1 MPRPGTTF
9 SATAT
14 HADEAAKIWS
24 RVGVFGFN
32 EVTYNTMTNWIV
44 SLICLVLTASS
55 CLGLLILWVGLMR
68 VFQQA
73 PQLNPSVPTLPVDA
87 EVVDGEGISLTVVI
101 PAFNESLNIRR
112 SLRSVFQSLPP
123 CGNWHVV
130 VVDDM
135 STDSTVD
142 MAQECAKQ
150 MDQLNRFTLIQAGP
164 RPANERWVGKNW
176 ACSKAM
182 EQLKSSWVLFIDA
195 DVELRPTA
203 LRRALVQAI
212 DERADLFSV
221 APRLVCTCLAEW
233 MVQPIMA
240 SLLGLGFPI
249 VEANDPTSDVA
260 FAAGPFMLFRR
271 SAYDAIGGHRALAGE
286 VVEDLAL
293 ARTIKSSGFRLRY
306 VLGLDAV
313 DLQMYPN
320 LSALWEGWTKNWFL
334 GLDRNIPKAL
344 AAGGVVVLMFA
355 APWIFLP
362 ICAAFAVMSFGKTV
376 IFAASSLL
384 AAIAVVLQILLR
396 FWIKD
401 RFGVPVKF
409 WWLMGVGGLLV
420 GAIAPVSVWRSMT
433 GRGWTWKGRSLGS
446 Y

>member
-14 HADEAAKIWS
+14 HADEAAKICS

-55 CLGLLILWVGLMR
+55 CLGLLILWVGLKR
-68 VFQQA
+68 VFQEA
-73 PQLNPSVPTLPVDA
+73 PQLNPSIPSLPVDA

-101 PAFNESLNIRR
+101 PAFNESLNIKR
-112 SLRSVFQSLPP
+112 SLGSVFQSLPP

-164 RPANERWVGKNW
+164 RPADERWVGKNW

-212 DERADLFSV
+212 HERADLFSV

-249 VEANDPTSDVA
+249 VEANDPSSDVA

-293 ARTIKSSGFRLRY
+293 ARTIKTSGFRLRY

-355 APWIFLP
+355 SPWILLP
-362 ICAAFAVMSFGKTV
+362 TCAVLAVVLLGPTV
-376 IFAASSLL
+376 MIVASSLL
-384 AAIAVVLQILLR
+384 AAMALVLQIVLR
-396 FWIKD
+396 FWIQD
-401 RFGVPVKF
+401 RFGVPVRF
-409 WWLMGVGGLLV
+409 WWLMGAGGLLV
-420 GAIAPVSVWRSMT
+420 GAIAPVSVWRSIT
-433 GRGWTWKGRSLGS
+433 GRGWTWKGRSLA
-446 Y
+446 

>member
-1 MPRPGTTF
+1 LDRIADLLGPDGVIVPR
-9 SATAT
+9 TA
-14 HADEAAKIWS
+14 HPLGWS
-24 RVGVFGFN
+24 K
-32 EVTYNTMTNWIV
+32 
-44 SLICLVLTASS
+44 
-55 CLGLLILWVGLMR
+55 R
-68 VFQQA
+68 VFQEA
-73 PQLNPSVPTLPVDA
+73 PQLNPSVPSLPVDA

-101 PAFNESLNIRR
+101 PAFNESLNIKR
-112 SLRSVFQSLPP
+112 SLGSVFQSLPP

-135 STDSTVD
+135 STDSTAD

-164 RPANERWVGKNW
+164 RPADERWVGKNW

-249 VEANDPTSDVA
+249 VEANDPSSDVA

-293 ARTIKSSGFRLRY
+293 ARTIKTSGFRLRY

-355 APWIFLP
+355 SPWILLP
-362 ICAAFAVMSFGKTV
+362 TCAV
-376 IFAASSLL
+376 L
-384 AAIAVVLQILLR
+384 AVVLLGPTVMILRRLCWQRWLSFFKSFFVFGFKIVLECREVLVADGSWWAFGWCDSSCICVEKHHRTWLDLEGQIACLN
-396 FWIKD
+396 
-401 RFGVPVKF
+401 
-409 WWLMGVGGLLV
+409 
-420 GAIAPVSVWRSMT
+420 
-433 GRGWTWKGRSLGS
+433 
-446 Y
+446 

>member
-1 MPRPGTTF
+1 
-9 SATAT
+9 
-14 HADEAAKIWS
+14 
-24 RVGVFGFN
+24 
-32 EVTYNTMTNWIV
+32 MTNWIV

-135 STDSTVD
+135 STDSTAD

-249 VEANDPTSDVA
+249 VEANDPSSDVA

-293 ARTIKSSGFRLRY
+293 ARTIKTSGFRLRY

-320 LSALWEGWTKNWFL
+320 LSALWDGWTKNWFL

-355 APWIFLP
+355 SPWFLLP
-362 ICAAFAVMSFGKTV
+362 TCAVLAVVLLGPTV
-376 IFAASSLL
+376 MIVASSLL
-384 AAIAVVLQILLR
+384 AAMALVLQIVLR
-396 FWIKD
+396 FWIQD
-401 RFGVPVKF
+401 RFGVPVRF
-409 WWLMGVGGLLV
+409 WWLMGAGGLLV
-420 GAIAPVSVWRSMT
+420 GAIAPVSVWRSIT
-433 GRGWTWKGRSLGS
+433 GRGWTWKGRSLA
-446 Y
+446 

>member
-1 MPRPGTTF
+1 
-9 SATAT
+9 
-14 HADEAAKIWS
+14 
-24 RVGVFGFN
+24 
-32 EVTYNTMTNWIV
+32 MTNWIV
-44 SLICLVLTASS
+44 SLNCLVLTAAS
-55 CLGLLILWVGLMR
+55 CLGLLILWVGLQR
-68 VFQQA
+68 VFQAA
-73 PQLNPSVPTLPVDA
+73 PQLNPSVVSDGDVVNA
-87 EVVDGEGISLTVVI
+87 EDISLTVVI
-101 PAFNESLNIRR
+101 PAFNESLNIKR
-112 SLRSVFQSLPP
+112 SLGSVFQSLPP
-123 CGNWHVV
+123 CGDWHVI

-135 STDSTVD
+135 STDSTAD
-142 MAQECAKQ
+142 LAQQCATA
-150 MDQLNRFTLIQAGP
+150 MDQQHRFTLIQAGP
-164 RPANERWVGKNW
+164 RPPRERWVGKNW
-176 ACSKAM
+176 ACATAM
-182 EQLKSSWVLFIDA
+182 DHVKSSWVLFIDA

-203 LRRALVQAI
+203 LRRALLQAI
-212 DERADLFSV
+212 DEQADLFSL

-249 VEANDPTSDVA
+249 VEANDPASDVA

-362 ICAAFAVMSFGKTV
+362 ICVAFAVMSFGKTV

-384 AAIAVVLQILLR
+384 AAMALVLQILLR

-420 GAIAPVSVWRSMT
+420 GAIAPVSVWRSLT
-433 GRGWTWKGRSLGS
+433 GRGWTWKGRPLAMD
-446 Y
+446 

>member
-1 MPRPGTTF
+1 
-9 SATAT
+9 
-14 HADEAAKIWS
+14 
-24 RVGVFGFN
+24 
-32 EVTYNTMTNWIV
+32 MTNWIV

-55 CLGLLILWVGLMR
+55 CLGLLILWVGLKR
-68 VFQQA
+68 VFQEA
-73 PQLNPSVPTLPVDA
+73 PQLNPSIPSLPVDA

-101 PAFNESLNIRR
+101 PAFNESLNIKR
-112 SLRSVFQSLPP
+112 SLGSVFQSLPP

-164 RPANERWVGKNW
+164 RPADERWVGKNW

-203 LRRALVQAI
+203 VRRALVQAI
-212 DERADLFSV
+212 HERADLFSV

-249 VEANDPTSDVA
+249 VEANDPSSDVA

-271 SAYDAIGGHRALAGE
+271 SAYDAIGGHAALAGE

-293 ARTIKSSGFRLRY
+293 ARTIKTSGFRLRY

-344 AAGGVVVLMFA
+344 AAGGVVMLMFA
-355 APWIFLP
+355 SPWILLP
-362 ICAAFAVMSFGKTV
+362 TCAVLAVVLLGPTV
-376 IFAASSLL
+376 MIVASALL
-384 AAIAVVLQILLR
+384 AAMALVLQIVLR
-396 FWIKD
+396 FWIQD
-401 RFGVPVKF
+401 RFGVPMRF
-409 WWLMGVGGLLV
+409 WWLMGAGGLLV
-420 GAIAPVSVWRSMT
+420 GAIAPVSVWRSIT
-433 GRGWTWKGRSLGS
+433 GRGWTWKGRSLA
-446 Y
+446 

>member
-1 MPRPGTTF
+1 
-9 SATAT
+9 
-14 HADEAAKIWS
+14 
-24 RVGVFGFN
+24 
-32 EVTYNTMTNWIV
+32 MTNWIV

-101 PAFNESLNIRR
+101 PAFNESLNIKR
-112 SLRSVFQSLPP
+112 SLGSVFQSLPP

-135 STDSTVD
+135 STDSTAD

-249 VEANDPTSDVA
+249 VEANNPSSDVA

-293 ARTIKSSGFRLRY
+293 ARTIKTSGFRLRY

-355 APWIFLP
+355 SPWILLP
-362 ICAAFAVMSFGKTV
+362 TCAVLAVVLLGPTV
-376 IFAASSLL
+376 MIVASSLL
-384 AAIAVVLQILLR
+384 AAMALVLQIVLR
-396 FWIKD
+396 FWIQD
-401 RFGVPVKF
+401 RFGVPVRF
-409 WWLMGVGGLLV
+409 WWLMGAGGLLV
-420 GAIAPVSVWRSMT
+420 GAIAPVSVWRSIT
-433 GRGWTWKGRSLGS
+433 GRGWTWKGRSLA
-446 Y
+446 

>member
-1 MPRPGTTF
+1 
-9 SATAT
+9 
-14 HADEAAKIWS
+14 
-24 RVGVFGFN
+24 
-32 EVTYNTMTNWIV
+32 MTNWIV

-55 CLGLLILWVGLMR
+55 CLGLVILWVGLMR
-68 VFQQA
+68 VFQEA
-73 PQLNPSVPTLPVDA
+73 PQLTPSVPSLPVDA

-135 STDSTVD
+135 STDSTAD

-249 VEANDPTSDVA
+249 VEANDPSSDVA

-293 ARTIKSSGFRLRY
+293 ARTIKTSGFRLRY

-355 APWIFLP
+355 SPWILLP
-362 ICAAFAVMSFGKTV
+362 TCAVLAVVLLGPTV
-376 IFAASSLL
+376 MIVASSLL
-384 AAIAVVLQILLR
+384 AAMALVLQIVLR
-396 FWIKD
+396 FWIQD
-401 RFGVPVKF
+401 RFGVPVRF
-409 WWLMGVGGLLV
+409 WWLMGAGGLLV
-420 GAIAPVSVWRSMT
+420 GAIAPVSVWRSIT
-433 GRGWTWKGRSLGS
+433 GRGWTWKGRSLA
-446 Y
+446 

>member
-1 MPRPGTTF
+1 
-9 SATAT
+9 
-14 HADEAAKIWS
+14 
-24 RVGVFGFN
+24 
-32 EVTYNTMTNWIV
+32 MTNWIV

-101 PAFNESLNIRR
+101 PVFNESLNIRR

-135 STDSTVD
+135 STDSTAD

-249 VEANDPTSDVA
+249 VEANDPSSDVA

-293 ARTIKSSGFRLRY
+293 ARTIKTSGFRLRY

-355 APWIFLP
+355 SPWILLP
-362 ICAAFAVMSFGKTV
+362 TCAVLAVVLLGPTV
-376 IFAASSLL
+376 MIVASSLL
-384 AAIAVVLQILLR
+384 AAMALVLQIVLR
-396 FWIKD
+396 FWIQD
-401 RFGVPVKF
+401 RFGVPVRF
-409 WWLMGVGGLLV
+409 WWLMGAGGLLV
-420 GAIAPVSVWRSMT
+420 GAIAPVSVWRSIT
-433 GRGWTWKGRSLGS
+433 GRGWTWKGRSLA
-446 Y
+446 

>member
-1 MPRPGTTF
+1 
-9 SATAT
+9 
-14 HADEAAKIWS
+14 
-24 RVGVFGFN
+24 
-32 EVTYNTMTNWIV
+32 MTNWIV

-135 STDSTVD
+135 STDSTAD

-249 VEANDPTSDVA
+249 VEANDPCSDVA

-293 ARTIKSSGFRLRY
+293 ARTIKTSGFRLRY

-355 APWIFLP
+355 SPWILLP
-362 ICAAFAVMSFGKTV
+362 TCAVLAVVLLGPTV
-376 IFAASSLL
+376 MIVASSLL
-384 AAIAVVLQILLR
+384 AAMALVLQIVLR
-396 FWIKD
+396 FWIQD
-401 RFGVPVKF
+401 RFGVPVRF
-409 WWLMGVGGLLV
+409 WWLMGAGGLLV
-420 GAIAPVSVWRSMT
+420 GAIAPVSVWRSIT
-433 GRGWTWKGRSLGS
+433 GRGWTWKGRSLA
-446 Y
+446 

>member
-1 MPRPGTTF
+1 
-9 SATAT
+9 
-14 HADEAAKIWS
+14 
-24 RVGVFGFN
+24 
-32 EVTYNTMTNWIV
+32 MTNWIV

-55 CLGLLILWVGLMR
+55 CLGLLILWVGLKR
-68 VFQQA
+68 VFQEA
-73 PQLNPSVPTLPVDA
+73 PQLNPSIPSLPVDA

-101 PAFNESLNIRR
+101 PAFNESLNIKR
-112 SLRSVFQSLPP
+112 SLGSVFQSLPP

-164 RPANERWVGKNW
+164 RPADERWVGKNW

-212 DERADLFSV
+212 HERADLFSV

-249 VEANDPTSDVA
+249 VEANDPSSDVA

-293 ARTIKSSGFRLRY
+293 ARTIKTSGFRLRY

-344 AAGGVVVLMFA
+344 AAGGVVMLMFA
-355 APWIFLP
+355 SPWILLP
-362 ICAAFAVMSFGKTV
+362 TCAVLAVVLLGPTV
-376 IFAASSLL
+376 MIVESSLL
-384 AAIAVVLQILLR
+384 AAMALVLQIVLR
-396 FWIKD
+396 FWIQD
-401 RFGVPVKF
+401 RFGVPMRF
-409 WWLMGVGGLLV
+409 WWLMGAGGLLV
-420 GAIAPVSVWRSMT
+420 GAIAPVSVWRSIT
-433 GRGWTWKGRSLGS
+433 GRGWTWKGRSLA
-446 Y
+446 

>member
-1 MPRPGTTF
+1 
-9 SATAT
+9 
-14 HADEAAKIWS
+14 
-24 RVGVFGFN
+24 
-32 EVTYNTMTNWIV
+32 MTNWIV

-55 CLGLLILWVGLMR
+55 CLGLLILWVGLKR
-68 VFQQA
+68 VFQEA
-73 PQLNPSVPTLPVDA
+73 PQLNPSIPSLPVDA

-101 PAFNESLNIRR
+101 PAFNESLNIKR
-112 SLRSVFQSLPP
+112 SLGSVFQSLPP

-164 RPANERWVGKNW
+164 RPADERWVGKNW

-182 EQLKSSWVLFIDA
+182 EQMKSSWVLFIDA

-249 VEANDPTSDVA
+249 VEANDPSSDVA

-293 ARTIKSSGFRLRY
+293 ARTIKTSGFRLRY

-355 APWIFLP
+355 SPWILLP
-362 ICAAFAVMSFGKTV
+362 TCAVLAVVLLGPTV
-376 IFAASSLL
+376 MIVASALL
-384 AAIAVVLQILLR
+384 AAMALVLQIVLR
-396 FWIKD
+396 FWIQD
-401 RFGVPVKF
+401 RFGVPVRF
-409 WWLMGVGGLLV
+409 WWLMGAGGLLV
-420 GAIAPVSVWRSMT
+420 GAIAPVSVWRSIT
-433 GRGWTWKGRSLGS
+433 GRGWTWKGRSLA
-446 Y
+446 

>member
-1 MPRPGTTF
+1 
-9 SATAT
+9 
-14 HADEAAKIWS
+14 
-24 RVGVFGFN
+24 
-32 EVTYNTMTNWIV
+32 MTNWIV

-55 CLGLLILWVGLMR
+55 CLGLFILCVGLKR
-68 VFQQA
+68 VFQEA
-73 PQLNPSVPTLPVDA
+73 PQLNPSIPSLPVDA

-101 PAFNESLNIRR
+101 PAFNESLNIKR
-112 SLRSVFQSLPP
+112 SLGSVFQSLPP

-164 RPANERWVGKNW
+164 RPADERWVGKNW

-212 DERADLFSV
+212 HERADLFSV

-249 VEANDPTSDVA
+249 VEANDPSSDVA

-293 ARTIKSSGFRLRY
+293 ARTIKRSGFRLRY

-334 GLDRNIPKAL
+334 GLDLNIPKAL
-344 AAGGVVVLMFA
+344 AAGGVVMLMFA
-355 APWIFLP
+355 SPWILLP
-362 ICAAFAVMSFGKTV
+362 TCAVLAVVLLGPAVMIV
-376 IFAASSLL
+376 ASALL
-384 AAIAVVLQILLR
+384 AAMALVLQIVLR
-396 FWIKD
+396 FWIED
-401 RFGVPVKF
+401 RFGVPMRF
-409 WWLMGVGGLLV
+409 WWLMGAGGLLV
-420 GAIAPVSVWRSMT
+420 GAIAPVSVWRSIT
-433 GRGWTWKGRSLGS
+433 GRGWTWKGRSLA
-446 Y
+446 

>member
-1 MPRPGTTF
+1 
-9 SATAT
+9 
-14 HADEAAKIWS
+14 
-24 RVGVFGFN
+24 
-32 EVTYNTMTNWIV
+32 MTNWIV

-55 CLGLLILWVGLMR
+55 CLGLLILWVGLKR
-68 VFQQA
+68 VFQEA
-73 PQLNPSVPTLPVDA
+73 PQLNPSIPSLPVDA

-101 PAFNESLNIRR
+101 PAFNESLNIKR
-112 SLRSVFQSLPP
+112 SLGSVFQSLPP

-164 RPANERWVGKNW
+164 RPADERWVGKNW

-212 DERADLFSV
+212 HERADLFSV

-249 VEANDPTSDVA
+249 VEANDPSSDVA

-271 SAYDAIGGHRALAGE
+271 SAYDAIGGHAALAWE

-293 ARTIKSSGFRLRY
+293 ARTIKTSGFRLRY

-344 AAGGVVVLMFA
+344 AAGGVVMLMFA
-355 APWIFLP
+355 SPWILLP
-362 ICAAFAVMSFGKTV
+362 TCAVLAVVLLGPTV
-376 IFAASSLL
+376 MIVASALL
-384 AAIAVVLQILLR
+384 AAMALVLQIVLR
-396 FWIKD
+396 FWIQD
-401 RFGVPVKF
+401 RFGVPMRF
-409 WWLMGVGGLLV
+409 WWLMGAGGLLV
-420 GAIAPVSVWRSMT
+420 GAIAPVSVWRSIT
-433 GRGWTWKGRSLGS
+433 GRGWTWKGRSLA
-446 Y
+446 

>member
-1 MPRPGTTF
+1 
-9 SATAT
+9 
-14 HADEAAKIWS
+14 
-24 RVGVFGFN
+24 
-32 EVTYNTMTNWIV
+32 MTNWIV

-135 STDSTVD
+135 STDSTAD

-249 VEANDPTSDVA
+249 VEANDPCSDVA

-293 ARTIKSSGFRLRY
+293 ARTIKTLGFRLRY

-355 APWIFLP
+355 SPWILLP
-362 ICAAFAVMSFGKTV
+362 TCAVLAVVLLGPTV
-376 IFAASSLL
+376 MIVASSLL
-384 AAIAVVLQILLR
+384 AAMALVLQIVLR
-396 FWIKD
+396 FWIQD
-401 RFGVPVKF
+401 RFGVPVRF
-409 WWLMGVGGLLV
+409 WWLMGAGGLLV
-420 GAIAPVSVWRSMT
+420 GAIAPVSVWRSIT
-433 GRGWTWKGRSLGS
+433 GRGWTWKGRSLA
-446 Y
+446 

>member
-1 MPRPGTTF
+1 
-9 SATAT
+9 
-14 HADEAAKIWS
+14 
-24 RVGVFGFN
+24 
-32 EVTYNTMTNWIV
+32 MTNWIV

-55 CLGLLILWVGLMR
+55 CLGLLILWVGLKR
-68 VFQQA
+68 VFQEA
-73 PQLNPSVPTLPVDA
+73 PQLNPSIPSLPVDA

-101 PAFNESLNIRR
+101 PAFNESLNIKR
-112 SLRSVFQSLPP
+112 SLGSVFQSLPP

-135 STDSTVD
+135 STDSTAD

-182 EQLKSSWVLFIDA
+182 EQMKSSWVLFIDA

-249 VEANDPTSDVA
+249 VEANDPSSDVA

-293 ARTIKSSGFRLRY
+293 ARTIKTSGFRLRY

-355 APWIFLP
+355 SPWILLP
-362 ICAAFAVMSFGKTV
+362 TCAVLAVVLLGPTV
-376 IFAASSLL
+376 MIVASALL
-384 AAIAVVLQILLR
+384 AAMALVLQIVLR
-396 FWIKD
+396 FWIQD
-401 RFGVPVKF
+401 RFGVPVRF
-409 WWLMGVGGLLV
+409 WWLMGAGGLLV
-420 GAIAPVSVWRSMT
+420 GAIAPVSVWRSIT
-433 GRGWTWKGRSLGS
+433 GRGWTWKGRSLA
-446 Y
+446 

>member
-1 MPRPGTTF
+1 
-9 SATAT
+9 
-14 HADEAAKIWS
+14 
-24 RVGVFGFN
+24 
-32 EVTYNTMTNWIV
+32 MTNWIV

-55 CLGLLILWVGLMR
+55 CLGLVILWVGLMR

-123 CGNWHVV
+123 CGNWHGV

-135 STDSTVD
+135 STDSTAD

-249 VEANDPTSDVA
+249 VEANDPSSDVA

-293 ARTIKSSGFRLRY
+293 ARTIKTSGFRLRY

-355 APWIFLP
+355 SPWILLP
-362 ICAAFAVMSFGKTV
+362 TCAVLAVVLLGPTV
-376 IFAASSLL
+376 MIVASSLL
-384 AAIAVVLQILLR
+384 AAMALVLQIVLR
-396 FWIKD
+396 FWIQD
-401 RFGVPVKF
+401 RFGVPVRF
-409 WWLMGVGGLLV
+409 WWLMGAGGLLV
-420 GAIAPVSVWRSMT
+420 GAIAPVSVWRSIT
-433 GRGWTWKGRSLGS
+433 GRGWTWKGRSLA
-446 Y
+446 

>member
-1 MPRPGTTF
+1 
-9 SATAT
+9 
-14 HADEAAKIWS
+14 
-24 RVGVFGFN
+24 
-32 EVTYNTMTNWIV
+32 MTNWIV

-135 STDSTVD
+135 STDSTAD

-212 DERADLFSV
+212 HERADLFSV

-249 VEANDPTSDVA
+249 VEANDPSSDVA

-293 ARTIKSSGFRLRY
+293 ARTIKTSGFRLRY

-355 APWIFLP
+355 SPWILLP
-362 ICAAFAVMSFGKTV
+362 TCAVLAVVLLGPTV
-376 IFAASSLL
+376 MIVASSLL
-384 AAIAVVLQILLR
+384 AAMALVLQIVLR
-396 FWIKD
+396 FWIQD
-401 RFGVPVKF
+401 RFGVPVRF
-409 WWLMGVGGLLV
+409 WWLMGAGGLLV
-420 GAIAPVSVWRSMT
+420 GAIAPVSVWRSIT
-433 GRGWTWKGRSLGS
+433 GRGWTWKGRSLA
-446 Y
+446 

>member
-1 MPRPGTTF
+1 
-9 SATAT
+9 
-14 HADEAAKIWS
+14 
-24 RVGVFGFN
+24 
-32 EVTYNTMTNWIV
+32 MTNWIV

-135 STDSTVD
+135 STDSTAD

-176 ACSKAM
+176 ACSTAM

-249 VEANDPTSDVA
+249 VEANDPSSDVA

-293 ARTIKSSGFRLRY
+293 ARTMKTSGFRLRY

-355 APWIFLP
+355 SPWILLP
-362 ICAAFAVMSFGKTV
+362 TCAVLAVVLLGPTV
-376 IFAASSLL
+376 MIVASSLL
-384 AAIAVVLQILLR
+384 AAMALVLQIVLR
-396 FWIKD
+396 FWIQD
-401 RFGVPVKF
+401 RFGVPVRF
-409 WWLMGVGGLLV
+409 WWLMGAGGLLV
-420 GAIAPVSVWRSMT
+420 GAIAPVSVWRSIT
-433 GRGWTWKGRSLGS
+433 GRGWTWKGRSLA
-446 Y
+446 

>member
-135 STDSTVD
+135 STDSTAD

-249 VEANDPTSDVA
+249 VEANDPSSDVA

-293 ARTIKSSGFRLRY
+293 ARTIKTSGFRLRY

-355 APWIFLP
+355 SPWFLLP
-362 ICAAFAVMSFGKTV
+362 TCAVLAVVLLGPTV
-376 IFAASSLL
+376 MIVASSLL
-384 AAIAVVLQILLR
+384 AAMALVLQIVLR
-396 FWIKD
+396 FWIQD
-401 RFGVPVKF
+401 RFGVPVRF
-409 WWLMGVGGLLV
+409 WWLMGAGGLLV
-420 GAIAPVSVWRSMT
+420 GAIAPVSVWRSIT
-433 GRGWTWKGRSLGS
+433 GRGWTWKGRSLA
-446 Y
+446 

>member
-1 MPRPGTTF
+1 
-9 SATAT
+9 
-14 HADEAAKIWS
+14 
-24 RVGVFGFN
+24 
-32 EVTYNTMTNWIV
+32 MTNWIV

-135 STDSTVD
+135 STDSTAD

-221 APRLVCTCLAEW
+221 APRLVWTCLAEW

-249 VEANDPTSDVA
+249 VEANDPSSDVA

-293 ARTIKSSGFRLRY
+293 ARTIKTSGFRLRY

-355 APWIFLP
+355 SPWILLP
-362 ICAAFAVMSFGKTV
+362 TCAVLAVVLLGPTV
-376 IFAASSLL
+376 MIVASSLL
-384 AAIAVVLQILLR
+384 AAMALVLQIVLR
-396 FWIKD
+396 FWIQD
-401 RFGVPVKF
+401 RFGVPVRF
-409 WWLMGVGGLLV
+409 WWLMGAGGLLV
-420 GAIAPVSVWRSMT
+420 GAIAPVSVWRSIT
-433 GRGWTWKGRSLGS
+433 GRGWTWKGRSLA
-446 Y
+446 

>member
-1 MPRPGTTF
+1 
-9 SATAT
+9 
-14 HADEAAKIWS
+14 
-24 RVGVFGFN
+24 
-32 EVTYNTMTNWIV
+32 MTNWIV

-135 STDSTVD
+135 STDSTAD

-249 VEANDPTSDVA
+249 AEANDPCSDVA

-293 ARTIKSSGFRLRY
+293 ARTIKTSGFRLRY

-355 APWIFLP
+355 SPWILLP
-362 ICAAFAVMSFGKTV
+362 TCAVLAVVLLGPTV
-376 IFAASSLL
+376 MIVASSLL
-384 AAIAVVLQILLR
+384 AAMALVLQIVLR
-396 FWIKD
+396 FWIQD
-401 RFGVPVKF
+401 RFGVPVRF
-409 WWLMGVGGLLV
+409 WWLMGAGGLLV
-420 GAIAPVSVWRSMT
+420 GAIAPVSVWRSIT
-433 GRGWTWKGRSLGS
+433 GRGWTWKGRSLA
-446 Y
+446 

>member
-1 MPRPGTTF
+1 
-9 SATAT
+9 
-14 HADEAAKIWS
+14 
-24 RVGVFGFN
+24 
-32 EVTYNTMTNWIV
+32 MTNWIV

-135 STDSTVD
+135 STDSTAD

-233 MVQPIMA
+233 MVQPVMA

-249 VEANDPTSDVA
+249 VEANDPSSDVA

-293 ARTIKSSGFRLRY
+293 ARTIKTSGFRLRY

-355 APWIFLP
+355 SPWILLP
-362 ICAAFAVMSFGKTV
+362 TCAVLAVVLLGPTV
-376 IFAASSLL
+376 MIVASSLL
-384 AAIAVVLQILLR
+384 AAMALVLQIVLR
-396 FWIKD
+396 FWIQD
-401 RFGVPVKF
+401 RFGVPVRF
-409 WWLMGVGGLLV
+409 WWLMGAGGLLV
-420 GAIAPVSVWRSMT
+420 GAIAPVSVWRSIT
-433 GRGWTWKGRSLGS
+433 GRGWTWKGRSLA
-446 Y
+446 

>member
-1 MPRPGTTF
+1 
-9 SATAT
+9 
-14 HADEAAKIWS
+14 
-24 RVGVFGFN
+24 
-32 EVTYNTMTNWIV
+32 MTNWIV

-73 PQLNPSVPTLPVDA
+73 PQLNPSFPSLPVDA

-101 PAFNESLNIRR
+101 PAFNESLNIKR

-123 CGNWHVV
+123 CGNWHVM

-135 STDSTVD
+135 STDSTAD

-212 DERADLFSV
+212 DESADLFSV

-249 VEANDPTSDVA
+249 VEANDPSSDVA

-293 ARTIKSSGFRLRY
+293 ARTIKTSGFRLRY

-355 APWIFLP
+355 SPWILLP
-362 ICAAFAVMSFGKTV
+362 TCAVLAVVLLGPTV
-376 IFAASSLL
+376 MIVASSLL
-384 AAIAVVLQILLR
+384 AAMALVLQIVLR
-396 FWIKD
+396 FWIQD
-401 RFGVPVKF
+401 RFGVPVRF
-409 WWLMGVGGLLV
+409 WWLMGAGGLLV
-420 GAIAPVSVWRSMT
+420 GAIAPVSVWRSIT
-433 GRGWTWKGRSLGS
+433 GRGWTWKGRSLA
-446 Y
+446 

>member
-1 MPRPGTTF
+1 
-9 SATAT
+9 
-14 HADEAAKIWS
+14 
-24 RVGVFGFN
+24 
-32 EVTYNTMTNWIV
+32 MTNWIV

-55 CLGLLILWVGLMR
+55 CLGLLILWVGLKR
-68 VFQQA
+68 VFQEA
-73 PQLNPSVPTLPVDA
+73 PQLNPSLPVDA

-101 PAFNESLNIRR
+101 PAFNESLNIKR
-112 SLRSVFQSLPP
+112 SLGSVFQSLPP

-150 MDQLNRFTLIQAGP
+150 MNQLNRFTLIQAGP
-164 RPANERWVGKNW
+164 RPADERWVGKNW

-212 DERADLFSV
+212 HERADLFSV

-249 VEANDPTSDVA
+249 VEANDPSSDVA

-271 SAYDAIGGHRALAGE
+271 SAYDAIGGHAALAGE

-293 ARTIKSSGFRLRY
+293 ARTIKTSGFRLRY

-344 AAGGVVVLMFA
+344 AAGGVVMLMFA
-355 APWIFLP
+355 SPWILLP
-362 ICAAFAVMSFGKTV
+362 TCAVLAVVLLGPTV
-376 IFAASSLL
+376 MIVASSLL
-384 AAIAVVLQILLR
+384 AAMALVLQIVLR
-396 FWIKD
+396 FWIQD
-401 RFGVPVKF
+401 RFGVPVRF
-409 WWLMGVGGLLV
+409 WWLMGAGGLLV
-420 GAIAPVSVWRSMT
+420 GAIAPVSVWRSIT
-433 GRGWTWKGRSLGS
+433 GRGWTWKGRSLA
-446 Y
+446 

>member
-1 MPRPGTTF
+1 
-9 SATAT
+9 
-14 HADEAAKIWS
+14 
-24 RVGVFGFN
+24 
-32 EVTYNTMTNWIV
+32 MTNWIV

-101 PAFNESLNIRR
+101 PVFNESLNIRR

-135 STDSTVD
+135 STDSTAD

-249 VEANDPTSDVA
+249 VEANDPSSDVA

-293 ARTIKSSGFRLRY
+293 ARTIKTSGFRLRY

-355 APWIFLP
+355 SPWILLP
-362 ICAAFAVMSFGKTV
+362 TCAVLAVVLLGPTV
-376 IFAASSLL
+376 MIVASALL
-384 AAIAVVLQILLR
+384 AAMALVLQIVLR
-396 FWIKD
+396 FWIQD
-401 RFGVPVKF
+401 RFGVPVRF
-409 WWLMGVGGLLV
+409 WWLMGAGGLLV
-420 GAIAPVSVWRSMT
+420 GAIAPVSVWRSIT
-433 GRGWTWKGRSLGS
+433 GRGWTWKGRSLA
-446 Y
+446 

>member
-1 MPRPGTTF
+1 
-9 SATAT
+9 
-14 HADEAAKIWS
+14 
-24 RVGVFGFN
+24 
-32 EVTYNTMTNWIV
+32 MTNWIV

-68 VFQQA
+68 VFQEA
-73 PQLNPSVPTLPVDA
+73 PQLNPSVPSLPVDA

-135 STDSTVD
+135 STDSTAD

-249 VEANDPTSDVA
+249 VEANDPSSDVA

-293 ARTIKSSGFRLRY
+293 ARTIKTSGFRLRY

-355 APWIFLP
+355 SPWILLP
-362 ICAAFAVMSFGKTV
+362 TCAVLAVVLLGPTV
-376 IFAASSLL
+376 MIVASSLL
-384 AAIAVVLQILLR
+384 AAMALVLQIVLR
-396 FWIKD
+396 FWIQD
-401 RFGVPVKF
+401 RFGVPVRF
-409 WWLMGVGGLLV
+409 WWLMGAGGLLV
-420 GAIAPVSVWRSMT
+420 GAIAPVSVWRSIT
-433 GRGWTWKGRSLGS
+433 GRGWTWKGRSLA
-446 Y
+446 

>member
-1 MPRPGTTF
+1 M
-9 SATAT
+9 S
-14 HADEAAKIWS
+14 S
-24 RVGVFGFN
+24 
-32 EVTYNTMTNWIV
+32 WIV
-44 SLICLVLTASS
+44 SLILLALSASS
-55 CLGLLILWVGLMR
+55 CLGLLILWVGLQR
-68 VFQQA
+68 VFQAA
-73 PQLNPSVPTLPVDA
+73 PQLNPSVPPLPFHADL
-87 EVVDGEGISLTVVI
+87 VDGEAISLTVVI
-101 PAFNESLNIRR
+101 PAFNESLNIKR
-112 SLRSVFQSLPP
+112 SLGSVFKSLPP
-123 CGNWHVV
+123 CGDWQVV

-135 STDSTVD
+135 STDSTAD
-142 MAQECAKQ
+142 LARECAKQ
-150 MDQLNRFTLIQAGP
+150 LNQQHRFSLIQAGP
-164 RPANERWVGKNW
+164 RPARERWVGKNW
-176 ACSKAM
+176 ACSRAM
-182 EQLKSSWVLFIDA
+182 DGVKSSWVLFIDA

-212 DERADLFSV
+212 DERADLLSL
-221 APRLVCTCLAEW
+221 APRLVCTCLSEW

-249 VEANDPTSDVA
+249 IEANDPSSDVA

-293 ARTIKSSGFRLRY
+293 ARTIKTSGFCLRY

-355 APWIFLP
+355 SPWILLP
-362 ICAAFAVMSFGKTV
+362 SSIVFAVLSFGATLMV
-376 IFAASSLL
+376 IASSLL
-384 AAIAVVLQILLR
+384 AAMALVLQIVLR
-396 FWIKD
+396 VWIQD

-409 WWLMGVGGLLV
+409 WWLMGAGGLLV
-420 GAIAPVSVWRSMT
+420 GAIAPVSVWRSLT
-433 GRGWTWKGRSLGS
+433 GRGWTWKGRPLA
-446 Y
+446 

>member
-1 MPRPGTTF
+1 M
-9 SATAT
+9 S
-14 HADEAAKIWS
+14 S
-24 RVGVFGFN
+24 
-32 EVTYNTMTNWIV
+32 WIV
-44 SLICLVLTASS
+44 SLILLALTASS
-55 CLGLLILWVGLMR
+55 CLGLLILWLGLQR
-68 VFQQA
+68 VFQAA
-73 PQLNPSVPTLPVDA
+73 PQLYPSVPPLPLDA
-87 EVVDGEGISLTVVI
+87 DLVDGEAISLTVVI
-101 PAFNESLNIRR
+101 PVFNESLNIKR
-112 SLRSVFQSLPP
+112 SLGSVFKSLPP
-123 CGNWHVV
+123 CGDWQVV

-135 STDSTVD
+135 STDSTAD
-142 MAQECAKQ
+142 LARECAQ
-150 MDQLNRFTLIQAGP
+150 QLNQQHRFSLIQAGP
-164 RPANERWVGKNW
+164 RPARERWVGKNW

-182 EQLKSSWVLFIDA
+182 DGVTSSWVLFIDA

-212 DERADLFSV
+212 DERADLLSL

-249 VEANDPTSDVA
+249 VEANDPSSDVA

-293 ARTIKSSGFRLRY
+293 ARTIKTSGFCLRY

-355 APWIFLP
+355 SPWLLLP
-362 ICAAFAVMSFGKTV
+362 SCVVLSVLSFGSMV
-376 IFAASSLL
+376 MVVASSLL
-384 AAIAVVLQILLR
+384 AAMALVLQIVLR
-396 FWIKD
+396 LWIQD
-401 RFGVPVKF
+401 RFGVPVRF
-409 WWLMGVGGLLV
+409 WWLMGAGGLLV
-420 GAIAPVSVWRSMT
+420 GAIAPVSVWRSLT
-433 GRGWTWKGRSLGS
+433 GRGWTWKGRPLA
-446 Y
+446 

>member
-1 MPRPGTTF
+1 
-9 SATAT
+9 
-14 HADEAAKIWS
+14 
-24 RVGVFGFN
+24 
-32 EVTYNTMTNWIV
+32 MTNWIV

-55 CLGLLILWVGLMR
+55 CLGLLILWVGLKR
-68 VFQQA
+68 VFQEA
-73 PQLNPSVPTLPVDA
+73 PQLNPSIPSLPVDA

-101 PAFNESLNIRR
+101 PAFNESLNIKR
-112 SLRSVFQSLPP
+112 SLGSVFQSLPP

-164 RPANERWVGKNW
+164 RPADERWVGKNW

-212 DERADLFSV
+212 HERADLFSV

-249 VEANDPTSDVA
+249 VEANDPSSDVA

-293 ARTIKSSGFRLRY
+293 ARTIKTSGFRLRY

-344 AAGGVVVLMFA
+344 AAGGVVMLMFA
-355 APWIFLP
+355 SPWILLP
-362 ICAAFAVMSFGKTV
+362 TCAVLAVVLLGPTV
-376 IFAASSLL
+376 MIVASSLL
-384 AAIAVVLQILLR
+384 AAMALVLQIVLR
-396 FWIKD
+396 FWIQD
-401 RFGVPVKF
+401 RFGVPMRF
-409 WWLMGVGGLLV
+409 WWLMGAGGLLV
-420 GAIAPVSVWRSMT
+420 GAIAPVSVWRSIT
-433 GRGWTWKGRSLGS
+433 GRGWTWKGRSLA
-446 Y
+446 

>member
-1 MPRPGTTF
+1 
-9 SATAT
+9 
-14 HADEAAKIWS
+14 
-24 RVGVFGFN
+24 
-32 EVTYNTMTNWIV
+32 MTNWIV

-135 STDSTVD
+135 STDSTAD

-164 RPANERWVGKNW
+164 RPAKERWVGKNW

-182 EQLKSSWVLFIDA
+182 EHLESSWVLFIDA

-249 VEANDPTSDVA
+249 VEANDPCSDVA

-293 ARTIKSSGFRLRY
+293 ARTIKTSGFRLRY

-355 APWIFLP
+355 SPWILLP
-362 ICAAFAVMSFGKTV
+362 TCAVLAVVLLGPTV
-376 IFAASSLL
+376 MIVASSLL
-384 AAIAVVLQILLR
+384 AAMALVLQIVLR
-396 FWIKD
+396 FWIQD
-401 RFGVPVKF
+401 RFGVPVRF
-409 WWLMGVGGLLV
+409 WWLMGAGGLLV
-420 GAIAPVSVWRSMT
+420 GAIAPVSVWRSIT
-433 GRGWTWKGRSLGS
+433 GRGWTWKGRSLA
-446 Y
+446 

>member
-1 MPRPGTTF
+1 M
-9 SATAT
+9 S
-14 HADEAAKIWS
+14 S
-24 RVGVFGFN
+24 
-32 EVTYNTMTNWIV
+32 WIV
-44 SLICLVLTASS
+44 SLILLALTASS
-55 CLGLLILWVGLMR
+55 CLGLLILWLGLQR
-68 VFQQA
+68 VFQAA
-73 PQLNPSVPTLPVDA
+73 PQLNPSVPPLPLDA
-87 EVVDGEGISLTVVI
+87 DLVDGEAISLTVVI
-101 PAFNESLNIRR
+101 PVFNESLNIKR
-112 SLRSVFQSLPP
+112 SLGSVFKSLPP
-123 CGNWHVV
+123 CGDWQVV

-135 STDSTVD
+135 STDSTAD
-142 MAQECAKQ
+142 LARECAQ
-150 MDQLNRFTLIQAGP
+150 QLNQQHRFSLIQAGP
-164 RPANERWVGKNW
+164 RPARERWVGKNW

-182 EQLKSSWVLFIDA
+182 DGVTSSWVLFIDA

-212 DERADLFSV
+212 DERADLLSL

-249 VEANDPTSDVA
+249 VEANDPSSDVA

-293 ARTIKSSGFRLRY
+293 ARTIKTSGFCLRY

-355 APWIFLP
+355 SPWLLLP
-362 ICAAFAVMSFGKTV
+362 SCVVLSVLSFGSMV
-376 IFAASSLL
+376 MVVASSLL
-384 AAIAVVLQILLR
+384 AAMALVLQIVLR
-396 FWIKD
+396 LWIQD
-401 RFGVPVKF
+401 RFGVPVRF
-409 WWLMGVGGLLV
+409 WWLMGAGGLLV
-420 GAIAPVSVWRSMT
+420 GAIAPVSVWRSLT
-433 GRGWTWKGRSLGS
+433 GRGWTWKGRPLA
-446 Y
+446 

>member
-1 MPRPGTTF
+1 M
-9 SATAT
+9 S
-14 HADEAAKIWS
+14 S
-24 RVGVFGFN
+24 
-32 EVTYNTMTNWIV
+32 WIV
-44 SLICLVLTASS
+44 SLILLALSASS
-55 CLGLLILWVGLMR
+55 CLGLLILWVGLQR
-68 VFQQA
+68 VFQAA
-73 PQLNPSVPTLPVDA
+73 PQLNPSVPPLPLDA
-87 EVVDGEGISLTVVI
+87 DLVDGEAISLTVVI
-101 PAFNESLNIRR
+101 PVFNESLNIKR
-112 SLRSVFQSLPP
+112 SLGSVFKSLPP
-123 CGNWHVV
+123 CGDWQVV

-135 STDSTVD
+135 STDSTAD
-142 MAQECAKQ
+142 LARECAQ
-150 MDQLNRFTLIQAGP
+150 QLNQQHRFSLIQAGP
-164 RPANERWVGKNW
+164 RPARERWVGKNW
-176 ACSKAM
+176 ACSRAM
-182 EQLKSSWVLFIDA
+182 DGVKSSWVLFIDA

-212 DERADLFSV
+212 DERADLLSL
-221 APRLVCTCLAEW
+221 APRLVCTCLSEW

-249 VEANDPTSDVA
+249 IEANDPSSDVA

-293 ARTIKSSGFRLRY
+293 ARTIKTSGFCLRY

-355 APWIFLP
+355 SPWILLP
-362 ICAAFAVMSFGKTV
+362 SSIVLAVLSFGATLMV
-376 IFAASSLL
+376 IASSLL
-384 AAIAVVLQILLR
+384 AAMALVLQIVLR
-396 FWIKD
+396 VWIQD

-409 WWLMGVGGLLV
+409 WWLMGAGGLLV
-420 GAIAPVSVWRSMT
+420 GAIAPVSVWRSLT
-433 GRGWTWKGRSLGS
+433 GRGWTWKGRPLA
-446 Y
+446 

>member
-1 MPRPGTTF
+1 
-9 SATAT
+9 
-14 HADEAAKIWS
+14 
-24 RVGVFGFN
+24 
-32 EVTYNTMTNWIV
+32 MTNWIV
-44 SLICLVLTASS
+44 SLICVVLTASS

-135 STDSTVD
+135 STDSTAD

-249 VEANDPTSDVA
+249 VEANDPSSDVA

-293 ARTIKSSGFRLRY
+293 ARTIKTSGFRLRY

-355 APWIFLP
+355 SPWILLP
-362 ICAAFAVMSFGKTV
+362 TCAVLAVVLLGPTV
-376 IFAASSLL
+376 MIVASSLL
-384 AAIAVVLQILLR
+384 AAMALVLQIVLR
-396 FWIKD
+396 FWIQD
-401 RFGVPVKF
+401 RFGVPVRF
-409 WWLMGVGGLLV
+409 WWLMGAGGLLV
-420 GAIAPVSVWRSMT
+420 GAIAPVSVWRSIT
-433 GRGWTWKGRSLGS
+433 GRGWTWKGRSLA
-446 Y
+446 

>member
-1 MPRPGTTF
+1 M
-9 SATAT
+9 S
-14 HADEAAKIWS
+14 S
-24 RVGVFGFN
+24 
-32 EVTYNTMTNWIV
+32 WIV
-44 SLICLVLTASS
+44 SLILLALSASS
-55 CLGLLILWVGLMR
+55 CLGLLILWVGLQR
-68 VFQQA
+68 VFQAA
-73 PQLNPSVPTLPVDA
+73 PQLISSVPPLPFDA
-87 EVVDGEGISLTVVI
+87 DLVDGEAISLTVVI
-101 PAFNESLNIRR
+101 PAFNESLNIKR
-112 SLRSVFQSLPP
+112 SLGSVFKSLPP
-123 CGNWHVV
+123 CGDWQVV

-135 STDSTVD
+135 STDSTAD
-142 MAQECAKQ
+142 LARECAQ
-150 MDQLNRFTLIQAGP
+150 QLNQQHRFSLIQAGP
-164 RPANERWVGKNW
+164 RPARERWVGKNW
-176 ACSKAM
+176 ACSRAM
-182 EQLKSSWVLFIDA
+182 DGVKSSWVLFIDA

-212 DERADLFSV
+212 DERADLLSL
-221 APRLVCTCLAEW
+221 APRLVCTCLSEW

-249 VEANDPTSDVA
+249 IEANDPSSDVA

-293 ARTIKSSGFRLRY
+293 ARTIKTSGFCLRY

-355 APWIFLP
+355 SPWILLP
-362 ICAAFAVMSFGKTV
+362 SSIVFAVLSFGATLMV
-376 IFAASSLL
+376 IASSLL
-384 AAIAVVLQILLR
+384 AAMALVLQIVLR
-396 FWIKD
+396 VWIQD

-409 WWLMGVGGLLV
+409 WWLMGAGGLLV
-420 GAIAPVSVWRSMT
+420 GAIAPVSVWRSLT
-433 GRGWTWKGRSLGS
+433 GRGWTWKGRPLA
-446 Y
+446 